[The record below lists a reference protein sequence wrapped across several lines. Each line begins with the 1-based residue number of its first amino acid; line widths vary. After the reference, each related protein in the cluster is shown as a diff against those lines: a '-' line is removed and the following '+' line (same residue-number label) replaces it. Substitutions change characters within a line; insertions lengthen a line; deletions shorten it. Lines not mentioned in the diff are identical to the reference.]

1 MNFFLGFCFLVLF
14 PLSLLSSRTERSA
27 VKDLGCIHVYAT
39 EILRFALNDRK
50 CSGGR
55 QRIMKGIIGVIFV
68 SSSQRTKGEK
78 KLPQPLVS

>member
-1 MNFFLGFCFLVLF
+1 MILFSWFLF

-27 VKDLGCIHVYAT
+27 VKDLGCIHVYIFLYVL

-55 QRIMKGIIGVIFV
+55 QRIMKGIIVVILYHQV
-68 SSSQRTKGEK
+68 KERREKK